1 MVPNKKSMAYVDGFV
16 LMVPKKNRK
25 AYIKMAKEGK
35 DMWMKRGAIDYKEC
49 RIDDDKK
56 AQYGSL
62 TFAKLVKPKAG
73 EEVWFSYIVYKTK
86 ADRNRINKA
95 IEKDMKE
102 WEKKGGDMKMP
113 FKMNR
118 MAVAGFT
125 VEVDK

>member
-1 MVPNKKSMAYVDGFV
+1 MAYVDGFV

-25 AYIKMAKEGK
+25 AYKKMAEEGK
-35 DMWMKRGAIDYKEC
+35 GMWLGRGALDYKEC

-56 AQYGSL
+56 AQYGAL

-73 EEVWFSYIVYKTK
+73 EEVWFSYIVYKSK
-86 ADRNRINKA
+86 ADRNRINKL

-102 WEKKGGDMKMP
+102 WEKKGGEMQMP

-118 MAVAGFT
+118 MAVAGFE
-125 VEVDK
+125 VEVSK